1 MKNIIQSLCRHIT
14 TSESVVTVVHGFP
27 QSTYGRVVGELGV
40 GVLADH
46 GRAGVAGA
54 GQCSSKLAVIILTF
68 ARSSH
73 SPL

>member
-1 MKNIIQSLCRHIT
+1 MAGSSGNSVSVFSQITAEQS
-14 TSESVVTVVHGFP
+14 
-27 QSTYGRVVGELGV
+27 
-40 GVLADH
+40 
-46 GRAGVAGA
+46 RAGVAGA

>member
-46 GRAGVAGA
+46 GRAGQGWRERASVH
-54 GQCSSKLAVIILTF
+54 QSWL
-68 ARSSH
+68 
-73 SPL
+73 